1 MNGNPTWLEALQDDD
16 VRKHIAYNIT
26 LVGTTKAVNAIYQNP
41 DFAGCRT
48 ADAKQDRKAIR
59 SAIQVCN
66 PKNRDRFNS
75 QKYGAAVADAMSH
88 RLEYL
93 VSKSIPTLNKH
104 RNGCKMSTTKPQ
116 QPRTSMTLNNSCC
129 NSKFTFDIKEP
140 LLSQMQWAFQF
151 LQWRAQHA
159 DPGAAQP
166 ELIREMRSGNSPNLL
181 SRYEAIR
188 RQGKILNDDDRAL
201 IVHLAYLDPRF
212 FVEYYLHDP
221 QSMYPLQPHHVQL
234 LNLIPYDKRRQS

>member
-1 MNGNPTWLEALQDDD
+1 MNGNSTWLEALQDDD

-48 ADAKQDRKAIR
+48 GDAAQDRKAIR

-66 PKNRDRFNS
+66 PRNRDRFNS

-88 RLEYL
+88 LLEYL
-93 VSKSIPTLNKH
+93 VSKSIPNLEQTQERLQNVDDQAANAEDINDFK
-104 RNGCKMSTTKPQ
+104 KLLLQ
-116 QPRTSMTLNNSCC
+116 QQIHIRHQGA
-129 NSKFTFDIKEP
+129 
-140 LLSQMQWAFQF
+140 LLSQMQWAVQF

-166 ELIREMRSGNSPNLL
+166 RLNSGDALGELPEPPEPLRGNQTPAQNS
-181 SRYEAIR
+181 E
-188 RQGKILNDDDRAL
+188 
-201 IVHLAYLDPRF
+201 
-212 FVEYYLHDP
+212 
-221 QSMYPLQPHHVQL
+221 
-234 LNLIPYDKRRQS
+234 

>member
-1 MNGNPTWLEALQDDD
+1 MNGNSTWLEALQDED

-48 ADAKQDRKAIR
+48 SDAKQDRKAIR

-88 RLEYL
+88 LLEYL
-93 VSKSIPTLNKH
+93 VSKSIPNLEQTQERLQNVDDQAAKTEH
-104 RNGCKMSTTKPQ
+104 IDDLKQLLLQ
-116 QPRTSMTLNNSCC
+116 QQIHIRHQGA
-129 NSKFTFDIKEP
+129 

-159 DPGAAQP
+159 DPGAAHPRLNPGDALGELP
-166 ELIREMRSGNSPNLL
+166 EPPASLRGNSPPAQNT
-181 SRYEAIR
+181 E
-188 RQGKILNDDDRAL
+188 
-201 IVHLAYLDPRF
+201 
-212 FVEYYLHDP
+212 
-221 QSMYPLQPHHVQL
+221 
-234 LNLIPYDKRRQS
+234 

>member
-1 MNGNPTWLEALQDDD
+1 MNGNSTWLEALQDDD

-26 LVGTTKAVNAIYQNP
+26 LVGTTKAVNAIYENP
-41 DFAGCRT
+41 DFAGCKT
-48 ADAKQDRKAIR
+48 GDAKQDRKAIR

-88 RLEYL
+88 LLEYL
-93 VSKSIPTLNKH
+93 VSKSIPNLEQTQERLQNVDDQAAKAEDFDDL
-104 RNGCKMSTTKPQ
+104 KQLLLQ
-116 QPRTSMTLNNSCC
+116 QQIHIRHQGA
-129 NSKFTFDIKEP
+129 

-166 ELIREMRSGNSPNLL
+166 RLNPEAALRELPEPPESLRGNQTPAQSP
-181 SRYEAIR
+181 E
-188 RQGKILNDDDRAL
+188 
-201 IVHLAYLDPRF
+201 
-212 FVEYYLHDP
+212 
-221 QSMYPLQPHHVQL
+221 
-234 LNLIPYDKRRQS
+234 